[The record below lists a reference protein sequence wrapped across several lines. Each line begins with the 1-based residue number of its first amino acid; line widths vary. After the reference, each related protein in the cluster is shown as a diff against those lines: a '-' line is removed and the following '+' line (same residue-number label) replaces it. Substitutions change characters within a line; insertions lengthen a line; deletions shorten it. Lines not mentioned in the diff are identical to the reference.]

1 MESVRRVN
9 ISFKIYNSDSVKM
22 KVLRVDDKVSSVGSE
37 NEPTVVVD
45 AQKRIKEDLNRG
57 CPLGVSRVTSSVYV
71 CGAHALQGAV
81 NTLHPGLIVSAA
93 PELPPPPED
102 YVARHFVPLLDTPN
116 SDMHPFMEKTAD
128 LINEVVTNGEVVLVH
143 CVAGVSRS
151 VTLCLAYLVKWHK
164 MTLRDAYHHMKLRRP
179 QIRPNTGFFKQLIK
193 FEERLFGEA
202 SVKMVYCEAIDKE
215 IPDVYEPDYSGMTWF
230 RQRYGPIEKS

>member
-1 MESVRRVN
+1 
-9 ISFKIYNSDSVKM
+9 M
-22 KVLRVDDKVSSVGSE
+22 KVLTVEDKVVSVGNE
-37 NEPTVVVD
+37 REPTVDVEVP
-45 AQKRIKEDLNRG
+45 KSIREELNRG
-57 CPLGVSRVTSSVYV
+57 CPLGVSRVIDSVYI
-71 CGAHALQGAV
+71 CGAHALPGAV
-81 NTLHPGLIVSAA
+81 KALRPGLVVNAA

-102 YVARHFVPLLDTPN
+102 YVPRHYVPLLDTPN
-116 SDMHPFMEKTAD
+116 SDMHPYMESVAD
-128 LINEVVTNGEVVLVH
+128 LIHEVVARNEEVLVH

-164 MTLRDAYHHMKLRRP
+164 MTLRDAYHHMKRRRP

-193 FEERLFGEA
+193 YEERLFGEA

-230 RQRYGPIEKS
+230 RQRYGPIENS